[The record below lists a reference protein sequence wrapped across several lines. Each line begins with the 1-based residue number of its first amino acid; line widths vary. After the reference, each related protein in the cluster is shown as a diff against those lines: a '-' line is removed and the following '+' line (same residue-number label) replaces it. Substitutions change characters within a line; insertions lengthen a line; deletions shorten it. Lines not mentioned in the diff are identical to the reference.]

1 MINERNR
8 KLGTEI
14 TEGKAYKYQNKFNN
28 SDNNNYVQRINVDLR
43 VSNYE
48 RKYRRFV
55 KKLNVWTHQ
64 IQDANVFIDLAIEK
78 SFDYKLRVICR
89 DLEKGKEL
97 LVDTI
102 NSGKIKDKKLMEIS
116 LNVNDDIE
124 MTLKRWNDIKNGK
137 KPESFRSSFFK
148 NRNNNRG
155 FNKNNFNNSSG
166 NNQNNKNGFD
176 LLRFD
181 DDFGVNNNNNINTRN
196 NNFENN
202 LFDVFSGNNNINNNM
217 NQNNFN
223 NNMSQNKDFFNNFGN
238 NNNIQNNNQNFF
250 GNNNL
255 NNSSHLNM
263 NYNQNMNNNLLNE
276 LNKLKNEN
284 IKLKEQI
291 NKLQE
296 ENNQLK
302 LNLQLSQQ
310 TITNYNYQI
319 QNLNMKLK
327 DKEKE
332 LNDMN
337 NNLIN
342 NNNIKKYVDFNK
354 IIVINFMSG
363 DSIINNIG
371 INCLKTDTFC
381 RS

>member
-124 MTLKRWNDIKNGK
+124 MTLKRWNDVKNGK

-181 DDFGVNNNNNINTRN
+181 DDFGVNNKSGFDLLGFDLLRFDDDFGVNNNNNSNTGN

-276 LNKLKNEN
+276 LNKYKN
-284 IKLKEQI
+284 
-291 NKLQE
+291 
-296 ENNQLK
+296 
-302 LNLQLSQQ
+302 
-310 TITNYNYQI
+310 
-319 QNLNMKLK
+319 
-327 DKEKE
+327 
-332 LNDMN
+332 
-337 NNLIN
+337 
-342 NNNIKKYVDFNK
+342 
-354 IIVINFMSG
+354 
-363 DSIINNIG
+363 
-371 INCLKTDTFC
+371 
-381 RS
+381 